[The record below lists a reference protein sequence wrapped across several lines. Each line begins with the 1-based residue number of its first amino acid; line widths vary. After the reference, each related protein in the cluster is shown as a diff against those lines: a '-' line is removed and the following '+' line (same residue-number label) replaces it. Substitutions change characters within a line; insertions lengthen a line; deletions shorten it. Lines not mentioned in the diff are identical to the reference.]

1 MTEELSQ
8 DIWERVWVLSVCL
21 LMDRLTEKS
30 QMAQLAFLGFAVL
43 LGISA
48 AVFTF
53 QCPPWGGEQEWP
65 LVSGCRRGRCP
76 GGWEPIS
83 LPILRYMEL
92 ASARYDLTIL
102 NTSFIFLFCFPCCL
116 YLFLKCHS
124 FFFLVDNYKFMLY
137 FPGKNNSNKT
147 VACFFHVGVDT
158 DVCNETSFD

>member
-21 LMDRLTEKS
+21 LMDCLTEKS

-53 QCPPWGGEQEWP
+53 QWP
-65 LVSGCRRGRCP
+65 LEEGSKNDLLFLDVEGGVVLKAESPSLCP
-76 GGWEPIS
+76 FS
-83 LPILRYMEL
+83 RYMEL

-102 NTSFIFLFCFPCCL
+102 NTSFNFLFCFPCCL

-124 FFFLVDNYKFMLY
+124 FFFLVDNCKFMLY